1 MENAAT
7 LVRDLLAHADITVN
21 GSRPWDIVVHDER
34 LYDRLMRDRAVA
46 MGEAY
51 MDSWWDSDDLGETI
65 RRILSAN
72 LEHAITLRRLIL
84 PVLLARLRN
93 PQRKSRAAQDVAA
106 HYDRGNT
113 LFSAML
119 DRRMTYSCAYWDDA
133 ATLDAAQEAKLDL
146 VCRKIGLRE
155 GDRVLDIGCGWG
167 SFMRFAA
174 ERYGASAVGVTLS
187 RQQVA
192 LGEELCAGL
201 PVEFRLQDYRD
212 LDETFDHVVSIGMVE
227 HVGAAN
233 FNRFMDVAARCLRD
247 EGLFLLHTIGTRSA
261 RRDPDSWSDRYIF
274 PGSHLPTATEL
285 VRAAGERFIIED
297 WHNIG
302 VHYARTL
309 DAWFENFHA
318 QWQGNLDRQYDERF
332 YRMWKYFLKSS
343 AGSFRARRNHVW
355 QIVFSKKGVPGGYAS
370 VR

>member
-1 MENAAT
+1 MDNAAII
-7 LVRDLLAHADITVN
+7 VRDLLTHADIVVN
-21 GSRPWDIVVHDER
+21 GNRPWDIVVHDER
-34 LYDRLMRDRAVA
+34 LYNRLLRDRALA

-65 RRILSAN
+65 RRILSAD
-72 LEHAITLRRLIL
+72 LEHAISIRRLIL
-84 PVLLARLRN
+84 PALKAQLLN
-93 PQRKSRAAQDVAA
+93 PQRKVRAAKDVSA
-106 HYDRGNT
+106 HYDRGNA

-119 DRRMTYSCAYWDDA
+119 DRRMTYSCAYWKDA
-133 ATLDAAQEAKLDL
+133 GTLDAAQEAKLDL

-155 GDRVLDIGCGWG
+155 GERVLDLGCGWG
-167 SFMRFAA
+167 SFMKYAA
-174 ERYGASAVGVTLS
+174 ERYGAQAVGVTLS

-192 LGEELCAGL
+192 LGKELCDGL

-212 LDETFDHVVSIGMVE
+212 LDEPFDHVVSLGMVE

-233 FNRFMDVAARCLRD
+233 YRRFMEVAARCLRD
-247 EGLFLLHTIGTRSA
+247 DGLFLLHSIGTRSS
-261 RRDPDSWSDRYIF
+261 RVDRDSWSERYIF

-285 VRAAGERFIIED
+285 VAAAGERFIIED

-302 VHYARTL
+302 VDYARTL
-309 DAWFENFHA
+309 DAWFDNFDAH
-318 QWQGNLDRQYDERF
+318 WQGKLDRSYDERF

-355 QIVFSKKGVPGGYAS
+355 QIVFSKSGVPGGYS
-370 VR
+370 TIR